1 MRLIPAVA
9 SYLGL
14 QGQVKATLT
23 DEHLM
28 LLQQVAAQPLAVA
41 EAPPAVAA
49 ELIEMHALQVV
60 EGRIRLST
68 AVFLED
74 DIHRIGALTTELGK
88 ELAQRVMAVA
98 ASCRPPHQR

>member
-28 LLQQVAAQPLAVA
+28 LLQKVAAQPLAVA

-49 ELIEMHALQVV
+49 ELIEMHVLQVV
-60 EGRIRLST
+60 GGI
-68 AVFLED
+68 
-74 DIHRIGALTTELGK
+74 IGATQGPSRLLRATGQGVRWQDYTGK
-88 ELAQRVMAVA
+88 YAKTKVGFYSAGIAERG
-98 ASCRPPHQR
+98 